1 MPIMLPAPG
10 LFSTTNGCAN
20 DFEKSAASTR
30 ATMSVPPPG
39 GEGTTMRTA
48 RVGYSWASAVA
59 IQNRTRNLAHRTL
72 APFGGNQDE
81 SDHARLGSAV
91 DPVVH
96 GVLLHQHVALPQPHD
111 FALELHLDL
120 ARQHDRVVDSL
131 GAMVTRRN
139 AGLVS
144 HQPECDA
151 VVPFP
156 QVQAL
161 VPGPGRG
168 CFSEHFVDRY
178 DRTAA
183 LVVVGDYAPDRFHV
197 IKVWPRR
204 RAAG

>member
-1 MPIMLPAPG
+1 MLIMLPAPG

-81 SDHARLGSAV
+81 SDHAGLGSAV
-91 DPVVH
+91 DPVVQ
-96 GVLLHQHVALPQPHD
+96 GVLLHQHVALPQAHHL
-111 FALELHLDL
+111 AVELHLDL
-120 ARQHDRVVDSL
+120 AGKHDRVVHRL
-131 GAMVTRRN
+131 GAVVARRD

-144 HQPECDA
+144 HQPEYDA

-161 VPGPGRG
+161 VPGPGRHR
-168 CFSEHFVDRY
+168 FPEHFVDSD
-178 DRTAA
+178 DRTPT

-197 IKVWPRR
+197 IKVWP
-204 RAAG
+204 